1 MPYKLSG
8 FFSLASFLLTKTG
21 LSLSSYSFDYTH
33 VCLPV
38 LSNYRANRRK
48 RWENAAAP
56 AYFASGKKSRRTYT
70 YSPHFAEFSL
80 SEIAGSVRRRPSL
93 RRAGERTWM
102 TDRRRQLK
110 SILPTHPHTVPRA
123 RPLQNFKVIMRKRS
137 RRRSSGLIKA
147 SSSPI
152 FRYAWEG
159 GTVGTFEEGEEE
171 SGKKESRRQETK
183 RSSLWREGG

>member
-1 MPYKLSG
+1 ML
-8 FFSLASFLLTKTG
+8 FFLATQDFYVRKQGCHSRRILPTIHM
-21 LSLSSYSFDYTH
+21 SVYLSSQITEQTGERDGKT
-33 VCLPV
+33 
-38 LSNYRANRRK
+38 
-48 RWENAAAP
+48 AP
-56 AYFASGKKSRRTYT
+56 AYFASGKKSRRTYA
-70 YSPHFAEFSL
+70 YSPHFAEFSP
-80 SEIAGSVRRRPSL
+80 SEIAGSVRRRLSL

-171 SGKKESRRQETK
+171 SGKKESRRKETK
-183 RSSLWREGG
+183 KVKFMAGRGVI